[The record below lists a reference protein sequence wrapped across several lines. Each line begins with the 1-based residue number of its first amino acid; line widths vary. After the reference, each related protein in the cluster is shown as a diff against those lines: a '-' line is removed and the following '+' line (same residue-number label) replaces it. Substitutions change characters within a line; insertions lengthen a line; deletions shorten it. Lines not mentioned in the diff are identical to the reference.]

1 MQPLH
6 KNKTMEILSPEQIR
20 LCDLQYLDYKGVE
33 SVDLMENAAIALKN
47 ELISRFSKESVFQI
61 LCGTGNNGG
70 DGLALA
76 RLLKAEGY
84 GVEVEIF
91 RFSDKASKDFSINYD
106 RLQKVGASINE
117 YKSSNDFF
125 LYPGAIIVDALFGV
139 GLSRPLEG
147 EWLTIIQKVNDG
159 DNKVVSI
166 DVPSGLLCEAFPSLQ
181 VIEADLTLTFERPK
195 LCFFLKESAAFIG
208 ELKILPIGLNQK
220 FIGSFKDNETIE
232 LSTVKLLHKKREKF
246 GHKGTYGHAL
256 IIAGSEGKMGAAVLA
271 SKSCINGGAGLVTA
285 IVPGKGL
292 NIIQT
297 AVPEVMAFPGGEG
310 YEIEY
315 ITSLEQF
322 DAVGVGP
329 GLGTFKKAE
338 KLLSQILKLV
348 SSPLVLDA
356 DALNILSANKKLLKL
371 LPKDAVL
378 TPHPGEFKR
387 LVGEYKDSFEAIQKL
402 KDFCKTYSVVT
413 VLKGANSIV
422 CTPDGKCYFNTTGN
436 PGMATAG
443 SGDVLTGLITS
454 LLAQGYTS
462 VNAACMGV
470 FLHGLAGD
478 ITVIET
484 SEEALTAGKLIDNLG
499 KAFLKIA

>member
-1 MQPLH
+1 
-6 KNKTMEILSPEQIR
+6 MEILSPEQIR

-33 SVDLMENAAIALKN
+33 SIDLMESAALALKD
-47 ELISRFSKESVFQI
+47 ELTTRFSKDSVFQI

-76 RLLKAEGY
+76 RLLQADGYSLEAEL
-84 GVEVEIF
+84 F
-91 RFSDKASKDFSINYD
+91 KFSDKASKDFNINLE
-106 RLQKVGASINE
+106 RLKNTNTSINE
-117 YKSSNDFF
+117 YQNSNDFF

-139 GLSRPLEG
+139 GLTRKLEG
-147 EWLTIIQKVNDG
+147 EWLEVIRKVNAG
-159 DNKVVSI
+159 DNVVVSV
-166 DVPSGLLCEAFPSLQ
+166 DVPSGLLCQDNPSLE
-181 VIEADLTLTFERPK
+181 VIEANITLTFERPK
-195 LCFFLKESAAFIG
+195 LCFFFKESAPFIG
-208 ELKILPIGLNQK
+208 EIKILSIGLNQK
-220 FIGSFKDNETIE
+220 FIGSFKDYETIA
-232 LSTVKLLHKKREKF
+232 LSDAKLLHKKREKF
-246 GHKGTYGHAL
+246 GHKGTYGHSL
-256 IIAGSEGKMGAAVLA
+256 IIAGSEGKMGAAVLS
-271 SKSCINGGAGLVTA
+271 SKSCIHSGAGLVTA
-285 IVPGKGL
+285 LVPEKGL

-338 KLLSQILKLV
+338 KLLTQILKLV
-348 SSPLVLDA
+348 SSPIVLDA

-371 LPKDAVL
+371 LPKDSVL

-387 LVGEYKDSFEAIQKL
+387 LAGDFNNSYEALQKL
-402 KDFCKTYSVVT
+402 KDFCKTYSVVA

-422 CTPDGKCYFNTTGN
+422 CTPEGKCFFNTTGN

-454 LLAQGYTS
+454 LLAQGYAP
-462 VNAACMGV
+462 VNAACLGV
-470 FLHGLAGD
+470 FLHGLSGD
-478 ITVIET
+478 IAVKET
-484 SEEALTAGKLIDNLG
+484 SEEGLTAGKLIENLG

>member
-1 MQPLH
+1 
-6 KNKTMEILSPEQIR
+6 MEILSPEQIR

-33 SVDLMENAAIALKN
+33 SIDLMENAALALKN
-47 ELISRFSKESVFQI
+47 ELVLRFSKESVFQI

-76 RLLKAEGY
+76 RLLKADGY
-84 GVEVEIF
+84 KVEVEVF
-91 RFSDKASKDFSINYD
+91 RFSDKASKDFTLNFEKLKSGEI
-106 RLQKVGASINE
+106 SFNE
-117 YKSSNDFF
+117 YSNSNDFY

-139 GLSRPLEG
+139 GLTRPLES
-147 EWLTIIQKVNDG
+147 EWLEVIRKVNAG
-159 DNKVVSI
+159 DNIVVSV
-166 DVPSGLLCEAFPSLQ
+166 DLPSGLLCENTPSPE
-181 VIEADLTLTFERPK
+181 VIEANITLTFERPK
-195 LCFFLKESAAFIG
+195 LCFFFKESAPFLG
-208 ELKILPIGLNQK
+208 DVKILSIGLNQK
-220 FIGSFKDNETIE
+220 FIGSFTDYLTIE
-232 LSTVKLLHKKREKF
+232 LSAAKLLHKKREKF

-256 IIAGSEGKMGAAVLA
+256 IIAGSEGKMGAAVLSA
-271 SKSCINGGAGLVTA
+271 KSCIHSGAGLVAA

-310 YEIEY
+310 YEIEN

-348 SSPLVLDA
+348 SSPIVLDA

-371 LPKDAVL
+371 LPKDSIL

-387 LVGEYKDSFEAIQKL
+387 LVGDFENSYEALQKL

-422 CTPDGKCYFNTTGN
+422 CTPEGKCFFNTTGN

-454 LLAQGYTS
+454 LSAQGYTP
-462 VNAACMGV
+462 VNAACLGV
-470 FLHGLAGD
+470 FLHGLSGD
-478 ITVIET
+478 ITSLET
-484 SEEALTAGKLIDNLG
+484 SEEGLIAGKLIENLG
-499 KAFLKIA
+499 KAFLKLA

>member
-1 MQPLH
+1 
-6 KNKTMEILSPEQIR
+6 MEILSPEQIR

-33 SVDLMENAAIALKN
+33 SIDLMENAALALKN
-47 ELISRFSKESVFQI
+47 ELVLRFSKESVFQI

-76 RLLKAEGY
+76 RLLKADGY
-84 GVEVEIF
+84 KVEVEVF
-91 RFSDKASKDFSINYD
+91 RFSDKASKDFTLNFE
-106 RLQKVGASINE
+106 RLKSGGISFNE
-117 YKSSNDFF
+117 YSNSNDFY

-139 GLSRPLEG
+139 GLTRPLES
-147 EWLTIIQKVNDG
+147 EWLEVIRKVNAG
-159 DNKVVSI
+159 DNIVVSV
-166 DVPSGLLCEAFPSLQ
+166 DLPSGLLCENTPSPE
-181 VIEADLTLTFERPK
+181 VIEAKITLTFERPK
-195 LCFFLKESAAFIG
+195 LCFFFKESAPFLG
-208 ELKILPIGLNQK
+208 DVKILSIGLNQK
-220 FIGSFKDNETIE
+220 FIGSFTDYLTIE
-232 LSTVKLLHKKREKF
+232 LSAAKLLHKKREKF

-256 IIAGSEGKMGAAVLA
+256 IIAGSEGKMGAAVLSA
-271 SKSCINGGAGLVTA
+271 KSCIHSGAGLVTA

-310 YEIEY
+310 YEIEN

-348 SSPLVLDA
+348 SSPIVLDA

-371 LPKDAVL
+371 LPKDSIL

-387 LVGEYKDSFEAIQKL
+387 LVGDFENSYEALQKL

-422 CTPDGKCYFNTTGN
+422 CTPEGKCFFNTTGN

-454 LLAQGYTS
+454 LLAQGYTP
-462 VNAACMGV
+462 VNAACLGV
-470 FLHGLAGD
+470 FLHGLSGD
-478 ITVIET
+478 ITSLET
-484 SEEALTAGKLIDNLG
+484 SEEGLTAGKLIENLG
-499 KAFLKIA
+499 KAFLKLA

>member
-1 MQPLH
+1 MHLA
-6 KNKTMEILSPEQIR
+6 
-20 LCDLQYLDYKGVE
+20 DLQYLDYKGVA
-33 SVDLMENAAIALKN
+33 SVDLMENAALALKA
-47 ELISRFSKESVFQI
+47 ELITRFSKDSVFQI

-76 RLLKAEGY
+76 RLLKADGY
-84 GVEVEIF
+84 NVEVEIF
-91 RFSDKASKDFSINYD
+91 RFSQKTSEDFTINFKRLKESSI
-106 RLQKVGASINE
+106 SFHE
-117 YKSSNDFF
+117 YKNCNDFF
-125 LYPGAIIVDALFGV
+125 LYPGAIIIDALFGI

-147 EWLTIIQKVNDG
+147 EWLQVIQKVNAG
-159 DNKVVSI
+159 DNTVVSV
-166 DVPSGLLCEAFPSLQ
+166 DLPSGLLCENISSLE
-181 VIEADLTLTFERPK
+181 VIEADITLTFERLK
-195 LCFFLKESAAFIG
+195 LCFFFKESAPFIG
-208 ELKILPIGLNQK
+208 EIKIVSIGLNQK
-220 FIGSFKDNETIE
+220 FIGSFKDHETIE
-232 LSTVKLLHKKREKF
+232 LSDAKLLHKKREKF

-271 SKSCINGGAGLVTA
+271 SKSCIHGGAGLVTA
-285 IVPGKGL
+285 LVPGKGL

-348 SSPLVLDA
+348 SSPIVLDA
-356 DALNILSANKKLLKL
+356 DALNIISANKKLLKL
-371 LPKDAVL
+371 LPKNSVL

-387 LVGEYKDSFEAIQKL
+387 LVGDFNNSYEAFQKL
-402 KDFCKTYSVVT
+402 KEFCKTYSVVT

-422 CTPDGKCYFNTTGN
+422 CTPEGKCFFNTTGN

-454 LLAQGYTS
+454 LLAQGYTP
-462 VNAACMGV
+462 VNAACLGV
-470 FLHGLAGD
+470 FLHGLSGD
-478 ITVIET
+478 ISATEI
-484 SEEALTAGKLIDNLG
+484 SEEALTAGKMIENIG
-499 KAFLKIA
+499 KTFLAIR

>member
-1 MQPLH
+1 
-6 KNKTMEILSPEQIR
+6 MEILSPEQIR

-33 SVDLMENAAIALKN
+33 SIDLMENAALALKN
-47 ELISRFSKESVFQI
+47 ELVLRFSKDAVFQI

-76 RLLKAEGY
+76 RLLKAEGFN
-84 GVEVEIF
+84 VEVELF
-91 RFSDKASKDFSINYD
+91 QFSDKTSKDFSINLE
-106 RLQKVGASINE
+106 RLKKTNTSLNE
-117 YKSSNDFF
+117 YKNSSEFY

-139 GLSRPLEG
+139 GLTRPLEG
-147 EWLTIIQKVNDG
+147 EWLEVIRKVNAG
-159 DNKVVSI
+159 DNVVVSV
-166 DVPSGLLCEAFPSLQ
+166 DVPSGLFCESTPSSE
-181 VIEADLTLTFERPK
+181 VIEANITLTFERPK
-195 LCFFLKESAAFIG
+195 LCFFFKESAPYLG
-208 ELKILPIGLNQK
+208 EVKILGIGLNQK

-232 LSTVKLLHKKREKF
+232 LSDVKLIHKKREKF
-246 GHKGTYGHAL
+246 GHKGTYGHAA
-256 IIAGSEGKMGAAVLA
+256 IIAGSEGKMGAAVLSA
-271 SKSCINGGAGLVTA
+271 KSCIHSGAGLVTA

-310 YEIEY
+310 YEIEN

-348 SSPLVLDA
+348 NCPIVLDA
-356 DALNILSANKKLLKL
+356 DALNILSANKKLLKF
-371 LPKDAVL
+371 LPKNAVL

-387 LVGEYKDSFEAIQKL
+387 LVGDFSDSYEALQKL
-402 KDFCKTYSVVT
+402 KDFCKTHSVVT

-422 CTPDGKCYFNTTGN
+422 CTPEGKCFFNTTGN

-443 SGDVLTGLITS
+443 AGDVLTGIITS
-454 LLAQGYTS
+454 LLAQGYS
-462 VNAACMGV
+462 AVNAACFGV
-470 FLHGLAGD
+470 FLHGLSGD
-478 ITVIET
+478 ISAKET
-484 SEEALTAGKLIDNLG
+484 SEESLTASRLIENLG
-499 KAFLKIA
+499 KAFLRLS

>member
-1 MQPLH
+1 
-6 KNKTMEILSPEQIR
+6 MEILSPTQIH
-20 LCDLQYLDYKGVE
+20 LCDLQYFDYKGVE
-33 SVDLMENAAIALKN
+33 SIDLMENAALALKN
-47 ELISRFSKESVFQI
+47 ELVASFPKDTVFQI
-61 LCGTGNNGG
+61 LCGSGNNGG

-84 GVEVEIF
+84 SVEVELF
-91 RFSDKASKDFSINYD
+91 LFSDKASKDFTINLE
-106 RLQKVGASINE
+106 RLRNTNTSINE
-117 YKSSNDFF
+117 YKNSNDFF

-139 GLSRPLEG
+139 GLTRKLEG
-147 EWLTIIQKVNDG
+147 EWLEVICKVNAG
-159 DNKVVSI
+159 DNVVVAV
-166 DVPSGLLCEAFPSLQ
+166 DVPSGLLCESKPSSE
-181 VIEADLTLTFERPK
+181 VIEANITLTFERPK
-195 LCFFLKESAAFIG
+195 LCFFFKESAPYVG
-208 ELKILPIGLNQK
+208 EIKIVGIGLNQK

-232 LSTVKLLHKKREKF
+232 LLTAKSIHKKREKF
-246 GHKGTYGHAL
+246 GHKGTYGHAA
-256 IIAGSEGKMGAAVLA
+256 IIAGSEGKMGAAVLSA
-271 SKSCINGGAGLVTA
+271 KSCIHSGAGLVTA

-310 YEIEY
+310 YEIEN

-348 SSPLVLDA
+348 NCPIFLDA

-387 LVGEYKDSFEAIQKL
+387 LVGDFSDSYEAFQKL

-422 CTPDGKCYFNTTGN
+422 CTPEGKCFFNITGN

-462 VNAACMGV
+462 VNAACLGV
-470 FLHGLAGD
+470 FLHGLSGD
-478 ITVIET
+478 IAVKET
-484 SEEALTAGKLIDNLG
+484 SEEGLTAGKLIENVG
-499 KAFLKIA
+499 KAFATLY

>member
-1 MQPLH
+1 
-6 KNKTMEILSPEQIR
+6 MEILSPEQIR

-33 SVDLMENAAIALKN
+33 SIDLMENAALALKN
-47 ELISRFSKESVFQI
+47 ELVLRFSKESVFQI

-76 RLLKAEGY
+76 RLLKADGY
-84 GVEVEIF
+84 KVEVEVF
-91 RFSDKASKDFSINYD
+91 RFSDKASKDFTLNFEKLKSGEI
-106 RLQKVGASINE
+106 SFNE
-117 YKSSNDFF
+117 YNSSNDFY

-139 GLSRPLEG
+139 GLTRPLES
-147 EWLTIIQKVNDG
+147 EWLEVIRKVNAG
-159 DNKVVSI
+159 DNIVVSV
-166 DVPSGLLCEAFPSLQ
+166 DLPSGLLCENTPSPE
-181 VIEADLTLTFERPK
+181 VIEANITLTFERPK
-195 LCFFLKESAAFIG
+195 LCFFFKESAPFLG
-208 ELKILPIGLNQK
+208 DVKILSIGLNQK
-220 FIGSFKDNETIE
+220 FIGSFTDYLTIE
-232 LSTVKLLHKKREKF
+232 LSAAKLLHKKREKF

-256 IIAGSEGKMGAAVLA
+256 IIAGSEGKMGAAVLS
-271 SKSCINGGAGLVTA
+271 SKSCIHSGAGLVTA

-310 YEIEY
+310 YEIEN

-348 SSPLVLDA
+348 SSPIVLDA

-371 LPKDAVL
+371 LPKDSVL

-387 LVGEYKDSFEAIQKL
+387 LVGDFENSYEALQKL
-402 KDFCKTYSVVT
+402 KYFCKTYSVVT

-422 CTPDGKCYFNTTGN
+422 CTPEGKCFFNTTGN

-454 LLAQGYTS
+454 LLAQGYTP
-462 VNAACMGV
+462 VNAACLGV
-470 FLHGLAGD
+470 FLHGLSGD
-478 ITVIET
+478 ITSLET
-484 SEEALTAGKLIDNLG
+484 SEEGLTAGKLIENLG
-499 KAFLKIA
+499 KAFLKLA